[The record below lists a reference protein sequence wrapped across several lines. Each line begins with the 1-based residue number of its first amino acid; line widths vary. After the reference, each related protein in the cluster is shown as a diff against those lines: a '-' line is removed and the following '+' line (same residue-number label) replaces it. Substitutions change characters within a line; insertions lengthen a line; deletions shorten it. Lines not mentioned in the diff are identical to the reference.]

1 MKRKKQMKKKQGTKQ
16 RKRNKPGEIE
26 LDWEKIYA
34 PYAKE
39 QCSLKADIIHQF
51 TERPIP
57 SDVFFAVITFDR
69 FAKLLVDESNLY
81 AIKLVDNST
90 LTNKKWEPFYELTI

>member
-1 MKRKKQMKKKQGTKQ
+1 MKRKGQMKRKKQMKKKQGTKQ

-39 QCSLKADIIHQF
+39 
-51 TERPIP
+51 
-57 SDVFFAVITFDR
+57 
-69 FAKLLVDESNLY
+69 
-81 AIKLVDNST
+81 
-90 LTNKKWEPFYELTI
+90 